1 LKRNRGKVLGS
12 LLSSITW
19 KSLTQ
24 ID

>member
-1 LKRNRGKVLGS
+1 LKRNRAKVLDS